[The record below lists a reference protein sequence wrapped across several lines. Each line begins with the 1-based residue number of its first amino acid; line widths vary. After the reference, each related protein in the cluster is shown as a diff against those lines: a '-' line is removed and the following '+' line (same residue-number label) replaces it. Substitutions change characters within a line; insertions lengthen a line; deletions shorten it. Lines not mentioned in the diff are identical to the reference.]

1 MTPEQLLAN
10 LQEEVKGLA
19 ETVQRLSAENMV
31 LKSQTSSETVRSVT
45 MANEIARLNKPSVFA
60 GTEDEFGDWDFAL
73 TCFVGTMDGT
83 LVQELQAISSDPVMK
98 RTPTDDAGKEKART
112 LYNILALLTT
122 KGPRKMVREVPEQ
135 NGHEAHRCLAMR
147 YGSRGA
153 HGETTLSIRVMN
165 FNFGDIEAVES
176 KFEEFNLLVT
186 EHDDIPGI
194 DNIPD
199 TIKRAILVARSP
211 EPLRT
216 HLSYAT
222 FLDMRKAINQYLR
235 ARKGFKLKERDD
247 DPMEVDLVHRESFR
261 DKRERKIKGQRKAQE
276 QRKRQGQTQ

>member
-98 RTPTDDAGKEKART
+98 RSPTDDAGKERART

-135 NGHEAHRCLAMR
+135 NGYEAYRCLVMR
-147 YGSRGA
+147 YGSRDA
-153 HGETTLSIRVMN
+153 HGETTLLVRVMN
-165 FNFGDIEAVES
+165 FNFGDIEAMES
-176 KFEEFNLLVT
+176 KFEEFNLLVK
-186 EHDDIPGI
+186 EHDDISGI

-199 TIKRAILVARSP
+199 TIKRAILVARAP

-216 HLSYAT
+216 HLQLNSQSY
-222 FLDMRKAINQYLR
+222 
-235 ARKGFKLKERDD
+235 
-247 DPMEVDLVHRESFR
+247 
-261 DKRERKIKGQRKAQE
+261 
-276 QRKRQGQTQ
+276 